1 MHSSLLHLVLL
12 QLLVSGISSC
22 STPAECQLEAL
33 EALSQAKDLYTIL
46 GENDSSTKIEEL
58 ERKVSA
64 LEEESTTLKAELKQ
78 LEDTNYGDF
87 KPFEGRINKIDY
99 VLNEDNSKQNLN
111 LDYDERDYKAILLNL
126 CIDILHES
134 SRRFEVSL
142 CYLNKEMD
150 KICLPF
156 YFKEDTK
163 LYNSNNYIWLPTRYI
178 HQAYVKSSNFN
189 GIRNRMSAYV
199 IGYK

>member
-33 EALSQAKDLYTIL
+33 EALSQARDLYTIL

-126 CIDILHES
+126 NIDILHES